1 MLSIGHFKIML
12 IVKYS
17 LQTKTLHP
25 AAY

>member
-1 MLSIGHFKIML
+1 MLSISYFKIML

-17 LQTKTLHP
+17 LQTRTSHP